1 MRRRAS
7 ICSVGLIIFLAPA
20 TLRAQLQH
28 GDWELTLAGTGV
40 SPAHGGIAAG
50 ARAGI
55 GYFLTDQFE
64 FSLRQQVA
72 YSDIGAPGAFFG
84 QTRFALDFNLAFGNW
99 QPFIGAQFAYQY
111 GDLVSDSLEAG
122 PELGIRYF
130 VNRSTFIYAT
140 AEYDVFF
147 NSSGSSSSSEDNQF
161 AFAIG
166 IGFKL

>member
-1 MRRRAS
+1 M
-7 ICSVGLIIFLAPA
+7 LQ
-20 TLRAQLQH
+20 AQLQR

-40 SPAHGGIAAG
+40 NPAHGGIAAG
-50 ARAGI
+50 ARAGV

-64 FSLRQQVA
+64 LSLRQQIA

-84 QTRFALDFNLAFGNW
+84 KTQFALDFNLSLGQHW
-99 QPFIGAQFAYQY
+99 QPFIGAQGAYQY

-122 PELGIRYF
+122 PELGVRYF
-130 VNRSTFIYAT
+130 VNRSTFIYCS
-140 AEYDVFF
+140 AEYEFFF
-147 NSSGSSSSSEDNQF
+147 NSSGSGASRDDDQF